1 MRTSECTVIKEVP
14 ETINL
19 KVPEERNKLASLGET
34 IASKEGLH
42 YEGYIAYTDIPY
54 SIEHAKLTLFFD

>member
-1 MRTSECTVIKEVP
+1 MRTSECTVIKEIP
-14 ETINL
+14 DAINL
-19 KVPEERNKLASLGET
+19 KIPEERKKLASLGEN
-34 IASKEGLH
+34 IAAKEGLH